1 MLHQTTADVA
11 DLTFHVCS
19 SVFAVLPASV
29 VAVGQ
34 ILGKHLVDNWDALPA
49 VLKEH
54 SRNELFKNLT
64 PTGVT
69 CLARLRCFYILS
81 LVHQSLEGD
90 DAAQSPTSCLT
101 LIQTHIGVFA
111 QLDAM
116 CSPFDLGS
124 LASGYASGLTELIR
138 KGNVTIDELTEDA
151 PSAVQPAQESSTP
164 AVAAD
169 SAAVASSSASGNDG
183 TRMVSYRELSV
194 LATDHAKKGEGIAG
208 TSGILFATEAVQE
221 FCLLLA
227 ADLMMQCRSPC
238 LVGP

>member
-81 LVHQSLEGD
+81 LVHQSLEGRCGAISD
-90 DAAQSPTSCLT
+90 KLLT